1 VVTASGNGLPILWEG
16 KNVSMTTEDA
26 NSGSS
31 GSQDALREA
40 VAHHQAGRLAEA
52 ETMYT
57 DLLEDMPGNA
67 DLLRLLGL
75 VIHQDGRHEEAVS
88 YLEKAVEAEPGKP
101 DFLCNLG
108 VVLRAWGRQEEALSS
123 FARALE
129 LAPGYA
135 KAFYNRGTAL
145 QDLGR
150 FDEAA
155 ADFEAALKAEP
166 RLGEAI
172 CALGS
177 ILNEQGRFEAAAE
190 RLGEALK
197 INPNNAE
204 AHCNLGIALS
214 ESGKRGEARESF
226 RKALEINPGHVAA
239 GLYLRKVL
247 SAAIP
252 RWHFPM
258 LADSGRNEGYR
269 HAIEKAVEADSR
281 VLDIGTGSGLL
292 ALMAARAGAQEVTS
306 CEVLKPLAETA
317 RRIVADNGY
326 GDRITVVNKKSNE
339 LRIGEDMAGPAT
351 VLVSEIL
358 DAGLLGEGVIPTLR
372 HALAH
377 LTVPGCKVIP
387 QAATVHARL
396 IEIPTLR
403 AVNPVRE
410 VDGFDLSAFDEF
422 RVPFYGVINLDL
434 EAHRPL
440 SDPFPAWEVD
450 FRDLPPFASDVRPGE
465 AGTVEVTATENGKIQ
480 AVVFWFDLHLDDE
493 ITLSSGPGGELSH
506 WGQAIQFLDHD
517 HGVTKEDRVTVRV
530 RYTDPRIFFSLDQG
544 DS

>member
-1 VVTASGNGLPILWEG
+1 MVKDADSGP
-16 KNVSMTTEDA
+16 
-26 NSGSS
+26 S
-31 GSQDALREA
+31 GSQNTLREA
-40 VAHHQAGRLAEA
+40 VVHHQAGRLAEA

-67 DLLRLLGL
+67 DLLHLLGL
-75 VIHQDGRHEEAVS
+75 VIHQDGRHEEAMP
-88 YLEKAVEAEPGKP
+88 YIEKAVEASPGKP
-101 DFLCNLG
+101 DILCNLG
-108 VVLRAWGRQEEALSS
+108 VVLRAQGQQEEALAH

-145 QDLGR
+145 KDIGR
-150 FDEAA
+150 FDEAT
-155 ADFEAALKAEP
+155 ADFESALKAEP
-166 RLGEAI
+166 RLTEAM

-177 ILNEQGRFEAAAE
+177 ILNEQGRFGAAAE

-197 INPNNAE
+197 VNPNNAE

-214 ESGKRGEARESF
+214 ELGQLREARRSF
-226 RKALEINPGHVAA
+226 RKALEIDPGHVAA
-239 GLYLRKVL
+239 GLSLRKVL
-247 SAAIP
+247 STSIP

-258 LADSGRNEGYR
+258 LADARRNEGYR
-269 HAIEKAVEADSR
+269 HAIEKVVDADSR

-292 ALMAARAGAQEVTS
+292 ALMAARAGAQEVTT
-306 CEVLKPLAETA
+306 CEVSEPLAETA
-317 RRIVADNGY
+317 RRILADNGY

-339 LRIGEDMAGPAT
+339 LRVGEDMAEPAT

-377 LTVPGCKVIP
+377 LTAPGCRMIP
-387 QAATVHARL
+387 RAATVHARL
-396 IEIPTLR
+396 IEIPALR

-434 EAHRPL
+434 EAHQPL

-450 FRDLPPFASDVRPGE
+450 FRDLPPFASEARPGE
-465 AGTVEVTATENGKIQ
+465 DGTVEVTVTENGQVQ
-480 AVVFWFDLHLDDE
+480 AVAFWFELHLDDE

-506 WGQAIQFLDHD
+506 WGQAIQFFDCD
-517 HGVTKEDRVTVRV
+517 HGVEKGDTVLVRV
-530 RYTDPRIFFSLDQG
+530 RHTDPRIFFSLD
-544 DS
+544 